1 MTGEVLKVEEL
12 VAGYGNNVV
21 LRGIS
26 LSVKEG
32 EKIVVMG
39 PSGSGK
45 STLLKCIIRLV
56 EPWKGEIFLG
66 GIRVTDPKVDIRR
79 VRMLTGFVFQN
90 YNLFPHMTVIRN
102 VSLPLEVVKKMP
114 KDKAFERA
122 LEALKTVGMEEYVD
136 KYPLELSGGQ
146 QQRVAIARAL
156 ALKPLIFLLDEP
168 TSALDPELREEV
180 LLTLE
185 KIAKQGKSMLIVT
198 HEVDFAEDVASKVVV
213 IDNGKILE
221 EGEPWAIFYEPN
233 KERTKRFLRT
243 VIKRRAP

>member
-1 MTGEVLKVEEL
+1 MKEVLKVENL
-12 VAGYGNNVV
+12 VAGYKDSTV

-26 LSVKEG
+26 FNVHEG
-32 EKIVVMG
+32 EKVVIMG

-56 EPWKGEIFLG
+56 EPWEGEIFLG
-66 GIRVTDPKVDIRR
+66 SIKVTDPKIDIRK
-79 VRMLTGFVFQN
+79 VRMRTGFVFQS

-102 VSLPLEVVKKMP
+102 VSLPLEVVKKIP
-114 KDKAFERA
+114 KDKALSKA
-122 LEALKTVGMEEYVD
+122 LEVLRLVGMEEFVD

-156 ALKPLIFLLDEP
+156 AMDPLILLLDEP

-198 HEVDFAEDVASKVVV
+198 HEVDFAEDVASRVLI
-213 IDNGKILE
+213 IDSGTILE
-221 EGEPWAIFYEPN
+221 EGEPWKLFLKPL
-233 KERTKRFLRT
+233 KERTRRFLKT
-243 VIKRRAP
+243 VMRRKGLL